1 MANRHSNCIFDSMFD
16 QTIILTIQIPIHIA
30 SDTEKLAMTNLIALA
45 YGVKTGASPNKSAMG
60 AAGALGG
67 IGGANVLGGDF
78 GATH

>member
-1 MANRHSNCIFDSMFD
+1 MAYRHRNSIFDCMFD
-16 QTIILTIQIPIHIA
+16 PTIIITIQIPIHIA

-45 YGVKTGASPNKSAMG
+45 YGVKTPAVNKSAMG

-67 IGGANVLGGDF
+67 LGGANVLGGDF